1 MAAVMAPAVEERVC
15 NPVSNAELE
24 RRWSA
29 TRAKMREQG
38 IEALLVSGCQDWMNG
53 NIRWFTGLPANNG
66 YPRSAIFPVEG
77 LMTVCEQGPFNVEAR
92 VQGTDTATRG
102 VGKKL
107 FSPSYPGGI
116 AYTGGYD
123 AELLAKDI
131 LKQGFKTVGMVC
143 AEGMYYGIANGVKE
157 RCKVVKFVDA
167 SDLVDSI
174 KSVKSAEELDMVRA
188 AAAMQDT
195 AMKKVQEHV
204 RPGMRDFEVAAYAQY
219 IGQLNGSE
227 QGIFLCSSAP
237 PGKPAQFRPRA
248 QQARTMQKGDTFT
261 LLIENNG
268 PGGMFAE
275 LSRTF
280 VLGKPSQELVDALGH
295 ILEAQQNTL
304 KLLKPGA
311 SCKDVLEAHNA
322 FMRGRSLPEEKRLYS
337 HGQGYDMVERPL
349 VRFDEPMKITENMNI
364 VVHPGMMTDRLF
376 MTNTD
381 NYIIGKNGPGE
392 CIHRTP
398 KKILEVA
405 C

>member
-1 MAAVMAPAVEERVC
+1 MAAVVEAREERVC
-15 NPVSNAELE
+15 NPVSDAELN

-29 TRAKMREQG
+29 TRAKMKEQG
-38 IEALLVSGCQDWMNG
+38 IDALLVSGCQDWMNG

-66 YPRSAIFPVEG
+66 YPRSAIFPIEG
-77 LMTVCEQGPFNVEAR
+77 LMSVVEQGAFNIEAKPPA
-92 VQGTDTATRG
+92 GDTATRG
-102 VGKKL
+102 VGKKM
-107 FSPSYPGGI
+107 FTPSYPGGV
-116 AYTGGYD
+116 AFTGGYD

-131 LKQGFKTVGMVC
+131 LKQGFKTVGLVC
-143 AEGMYYGIANGVKE
+143 AEGMYYGIAHGVME
-157 RCKVVKFVDA
+157 RCKGLKFVDA
-167 SDLVDSI
+167 SDLVDSV

-188 AAAMQDT
+188 AAAMQDL

-204 RPGMRDFEVAAYAQY
+204 RPGMKDFEVAAYAQY
-219 IGQLNGSE
+219 IGQLHGSE

-248 QQARTMQKGDTFT
+248 QQARTMNKGDTFT

-280 VLGKPSQELVDALGH
+280 VLGKPSQELIDGLGK

-304 KLLKPGA
+304 KLMKPGA
-311 SCKDVLEAHNA
+311 SCKDIHAAHND
-322 FMRGRSLPEEKRLYS
+322 FMRSRGLPEEKRLYS

-349 VRFDEPMKITENMNI
+349 VRQDEPMPIQESMNM
-364 VVHPGMMTDRLF
+364 VVHPGMMTERMF

-392 CIHRTP
+392 CIHKTP
-398 KKILEVA
+398 KKILEVS